1 MSIQSDSSPSVSPA
15 PSSTDV
21 VGRCRALYD
30 YNNANMEESQIPM
43 HQGEEFLL
51 IEADCD
57 GWTRVRRA
65 FPNPHNPHLGDEGF
79 VPSTWIEMI

>member
-1 MSIQSDSSPSVSPA
+1 
-15 PSSTDV
+15 
-21 VGRCRALYD
+21 
-30 YNNANMEESQIPM
+30 MEESQIPM

-51 IEADCD
+51 IESDCD

-65 FPNPHNPHLGDEGF
+65 FPNPQYGADEGF

>member
-1 MSIQSDSSPSVSPA
+1 MSTRSDSPSVSPA
-15 PSSTDV
+15 PSVDII
-21 VGRCRALYD
+21 GRCRALYD

-43 HQGEEFLL
+43 NQGEEFLL
-51 IEADCD
+51 IEPDCD

-65 FPNPHNPHLGDEGF
+65 FPNPQYGGDEGF